1 MSSYKT
7 SNVDELDRLS
17 PRYILFPSGST
28 ATAQDII
35 YKLTARYEFAGTKW
49 IATKDGKDIII
60 STSQTRSA
68 LKNGCE
74 LTRSDVW
81 KKVEEPY
88 EYAV

>member
-7 SNVDELDRLS
+7 SDVDELNRLS

-28 ATAQDII
+28 AIARSII
-35 YKLTARYEFAGTKW
+35 DKLTACYKFSGTKW

-60 STSQTRSA
+60 TADQSRAA

-74 LTRSDVW
+74 LTRADVW